1 MNKRRTHMINRKNKL
16 LTQKEFK
23 GINLTSKEKELLEDR
38 VNKIYEVLTQAT
50 SCFPR
55 TFAFRVDLR
64 FPRGYKFGETFPY
77 MKKFFGSLESQITE
91 ELKRR
96 KRRFR
101 SVSEERLRYIWC
113 KEIDKSE
120 NPHYHM
126 VILLNKDNFQSLG
139 DFKRVIRDECKCKHL
154 YQMLLCAWS
163 RVLGIELEGAHR
175 AVHIPEN
182 ATYIVKAFEGE
193 EKEGNKQFRE
203 LFNRSVYLAKART
216 QAIGVSRSFGRSSK

>member
-1 MNKRRTHMINRKNKL
+1 MKNRKNKL
-16 LTQKEFK
+16 LKQKEFK
-23 GINLTSKEKELLEDR
+23 GINLTSRENELLEDR
-38 VNKIYEVLTQAT
+38 VSNIYEVLTQAT

-77 MKKFFGSLESQITE
+77 IKKFFGSLESQIAE

-101 SVSEERLRYIWC
+101 SVSEERVRYIWC

-120 NPHYHM
+120 NPHYHL
-126 VILLNKDNFQSLG
+126 VIFLNKDNFQSLG
-139 DFKRVIRDECKCKHL
+139 DFKRVIREGRKCKHL

-163 RVLGIELEGAHR
+163 RVLGIELEEAHR

-182 ATYIVKAFEGE
+182 ATYIVQTFDGE
-193 EKEGNKQFRE
+193 VVAGNEEFTK
-203 LFNRSVYLAKART
+203 LFNRSIYLAKART
-216 QAIGVSRSFGRSSK
+216 QAIGLSRSFGRSNK

>member
-1 MNKRRTHMINRKNKL
+1 MTNRKNKL
-16 LTQKEFK
+16 LIQKEFK
-23 GINLTSKEKELLEDR
+23 GINLTSREKELLEDR

-50 SCFPR
+50 NCFPR

-64 FPRGYKFGETFPY
+64 FPHGYKFGETFPY
-77 MKKFFGSLESQITE
+77 MKKFFGSLESQIAE

-120 NPHYHM
+120 NPHYHL
-126 VILLNKDNFQSLG
+126 VIFLNKDNFQSLG
-139 DFKRVIRDECKCKHL
+139 DFKRVIRDERKCKHL

-163 RVLGIELEGAHR
+163 RVLGIELEEAHR

-182 ATYIVKAFEGE
+182 ATYIVRTFDGE
-193 EKEGNKQFRE
+193 VVAGNKEFTK
-203 LFNRSVYLAKART
+203 LFNRSIYLAKART
-216 QAIGVSRSFGRSSK
+216 QAIGLSRSFGRSSK

>member
-1 MNKRRTHMINRKNKL
+1 M
-16 LTQKEFK
+16 
-23 GINLTSKEKELLEDR
+23 LEDR

-50 SCFPR
+50 NCFPR

-77 MKKFFGSLESQITE
+77 MKKFFGSLESQIAG

-101 SVSEERLRYIWC
+101 TVSEERLRYIWC

-120 NPHYHM
+120 NPHYHL
-126 VILLNKDNFQSLG
+126 VIFLNKDNFYSLG

-163 RVLGIELEGAHR
+163 RVLGIELEEAHR
-175 AVHIPEN
+175 VIYIPEN
-182 ATYIVKAFEGE
+182 AAYKIRSFEGE
-193 EKEGNKQFRE
+193 VVAGNYDFIK
-203 LFNRSVYLAKART
+203 LFNRSIYLAKART
-216 QAIGVSRSFGRSSK
+216 QAIGASRSFGRSSR

>member
-1 MNKRRTHMINRKNKL
+1 MTNRKNKL

-50 SCFPR
+50 NCFPR

-77 MKKFFGSLESQITE
+77 MKKFFGSLESQIAG

-101 SVSEERLRYIWC
+101 TVSEERLRYIWC

-120 NPHYHM
+120 NPHYHL
-126 VILLNKDNFQSLG
+126 VIFLNKDNFYSLG

-163 RVLGIELEGAHR
+163 RVLGIELEEAHR
-175 AVHIPEN
+175 VIYIPEN
-182 ATYIVKAFEGE
+182 AAYKIRSFEGE
-193 EKEGNKQFRE
+193 VVAGNYDFTK
-203 LFNRSVYLAKART
+203 LFNRSIYLAKART
-216 QAIGVSRSFGRSSK
+216 QAIGASRSFGRSSR

>member
-1 MNKRRTHMINRKNKL
+1 MTNRKNKL

-50 SCFPR
+50 NCFPR

-77 MKKFFGSLESQITE
+77 MKKFFGSLESQIAG

-101 SVSEERLRYIWC
+101 TVSEERLRYIWC

-120 NPHYHM
+120 NPHYHL
-126 VILLNKDNFQSLG
+126 VIFLNKDNFYSLG

-163 RVLGIELEGAHR
+163 RVLGIELEEAHR
-175 AVHIPEN
+175 VIYIPEN
-182 ATYIVKAFEGE
+182 AAYKIRSFEGE
-193 EKEGNKQFRE
+193 VVAGNYDFIK
-203 LFNRSVYLAKART
+203 LFNRSIYLAKART
-216 QAIGVSRSFGRSSK
+216 QAIGASRSFGRSSR

>member
-1 MNKRRTHMINRKNKL
+1 MTNRKNKL

-23 GINLTSKEKELLEDR
+23 GINLTSRENELLESR

-50 SCFPR
+50 NCFPR

-96 KRRFR
+96 KRRFS

-113 KEIDKSE
+113 KEIYKSE
-120 NPHYHM
+120 NPHYHL

-163 RVLGIELEGAHR
+163 RVLGIELEEAHK

-182 ATYIVKAFEGE
+182 AMYKVRSFEGE
-193 EKEGNKQFRE
+193 VVAGNDDFTK
-203 LFNRSVYLAKART
+203 LFNRSIYLAKVRT

>member
-1 MNKRRTHMINRKNKL
+1 MTNRKNKL
-16 LTQKEFK
+16 LKQKEFK
-23 GINLTSKEKELLEDR
+23 GINLTSRENELLEDR
-38 VNKIYEVLTQAT
+38 VNKIYEVLVQAT
-50 SCFPR
+50 NSFPR

-64 FPRGYKFGETFPY
+64 FPHGYKFGETFPY

-96 KRRFR
+96 KRRFS

-120 NPHYHM
+120 NPHYHL
-126 VILLNKDNFQSLG
+126 VIFLNKDNFQSLG
-139 DFKRVIRDECKCKHL
+139 DFKRVIRDERKCKHL

-163 RVLGIELEGAHR
+163 RVLGIELEEAHK
-175 AVHIPEN
+175 AVYIPEN
-182 ATYIVKAFEGE
+182 ATYKVRSFEGE
-193 EKEGNKQFRE
+193 VVAGNDDFTK
-203 LFNRSVYLAKART
+203 LFNRSIYLAKART

>member
-1 MNKRRTHMINRKNKL
+1 MTNRKNKL
-16 LTQKEFK
+16 LIQKEFK
-23 GINLTSKEKELLEDR
+23 GINLTSRENELLESR

-64 FPRGYKFGETFPY
+64 FPHGYKFGDTFPY
-77 MKKFFGSLESQITE
+77 MKKFFGSLESQIAE

-101 SVSEERLRYIWC
+101 SVSEERLRYVWC

-120 NPHYHM
+120 NPHYHL
-126 VILLNKDNFQSLG
+126 VIFLNKDNFQSLG
-139 DFKRVIRDECKCKHL
+139 DFKRVIRDERKCKHL

-163 RVLGIELEGAHR
+163 RVLGIELEEAHK

-182 ATYIVKAFEGE
+182 AMYKVQTFEGE
-193 EKEGNKQFRE
+193 VVAGNEVFTK

-216 QAIGVSRSFGRSSK
+216 QSIGVSRSFGRSSK

>member
-1 MNKRRTHMINRKNKL
+1 MTNRKNKL
-16 LTQKEFK
+16 LKQKEFK
-23 GINLTSKEKELLEDR
+23 GINLRSREKELLEDR

-77 MKKFFGSLESQITE
+77 MKKFFASLESQITE

-96 KRRFR
+96 KRRFS

-113 KEIDKSE
+113 KEIDKSD
-120 NPHYHM
+120 NPHYHL
-126 VILLNKDNFQSLG
+126 VIFLNKDNFQSLG
-139 DFKRVIRDECKCKHL
+139 DFKRVIRDERKCKHL

-163 RVLGIELEGAHR
+163 RVLGIELEEAHK
-175 AVHIPEN
+175 AVYIPEN
-182 ATYIVKAFEGE
+182 ATYIVQTFEGE
-193 EKEGNKQFRE
+193 VVAGNEVFTK

-216 QAIGVSRSFGRSSK
+216 QSIGVSRSFGRSSK

>member
-1 MNKRRTHMINRKNKL
+1 MTNRKNKL

-50 SCFPR
+50 NCFPR

-77 MKKFFGSLESQITE
+77 MKKFFGSLESQIAG

-101 SVSEERLRYIWC
+101 TVSEERLRYIWC
-113 KEIDKSE
+113 KEINKSE
-120 NPHYHM
+120 NPHYHL
-126 VILLNKDNFQSLG
+126 VIFLNKDNFYSLG

-163 RVLGIELEGAHR
+163 RVLGIELEEAHR
-175 AVHIPEN
+175 VIYIPEN
-182 ATYIVKAFEGE
+182 AAYKIRSFEGE
-193 EKEGNKQFRE
+193 VVAGNYDFIK
-203 LFNRSVYLAKART
+203 LFNRSIYLAKART
-216 QAIGVSRSFGRSSK
+216 QAIGASRSFGRSSR

>member
-1 MNKRRTHMINRKNKL
+1 MTNRKNKL
-16 LTQKEFK
+16 LKQKEFK
-23 GINLTSKEKELLEDR
+23 GINLTSREKELLEDR

-50 SCFPR
+50 NCFPR

-96 KRRFR
+96 KRRFS

-120 NPHYHM
+120 NPHYHL
-126 VILLNKDNFQSLG
+126 VIFLNKDNFQSLG
-139 DFKRVIRDECKCKHL
+139 DFKRVIRDERKCKHL

-163 RVLGIELEGAHR
+163 RVLGIELEEAHR

-182 ATYIVKAFEGE
+182 TTYIVKTFEGE
-193 EKEGNKQFRE
+193 VAAGNEEFTK
-203 LFNRSVYLAKART
+203 LFNRSIYLAKART